1 MTGRAR
7 AADVKMKGGVMTLR
21 GTGNGDANAVPPG
34 HGDAHGVTSANGDA
48 HAVAHGP
55 DDGPSAQV
63 AEAVAIVDAAR
74 RKDIA
79 LRLLGGVAI
88 YLHSGPRHG
97 VSPWRV
103 FGDLDFIGR
112 HADVKKINEV
122 FTGLGYDAD
131 HEVNTL
137 HGRYRLLFAK
147 PGSGQRIDVLLDV
160 FQMCHRLP
168 LVERLGV
175 DSPTISLADLLLT
188 KLQIRELNRKDA
200 DDIAFLLSVH
210 PIADHD
216 DEAVNGAYVARLC
229 SHDWGLYR
237 TTSDNLARLADF
249 DAPADVDRDVLRSR
263 VHALQ
268 QRIDDAPKSAKWR
281 LRAKVGTRYPWYEE
295 VEELDR

>member
-1 MTGRAR
+1 MTRES
-7 AADVKMKGGVMTLR
+7 
-21 GTGNGDANAVPPG
+21 TGNADTNAVAPG
-34 HGDAHGVTSANGDA
+34 SGDGNAMSPSPGD
-48 HAVAHGP
+48 GT
-55 DDGPSAQV
+55 DAQLSQ
-63 AEAVAIVDAAR
+63 ALAIVDAAQ
-74 RKDIA
+74 RKGIV

-97 VSPWRV
+97 VAPWRV

-112 HADVKKINEV
+112 HADVKKISEV
-122 FTGLGYDAD
+122 FTELGYTAD

-147 PGSGQRIDVLLDV
+147 PPSGQRIDVLLDV

-168 LVERLGV
+168 LVKRLGV
-175 DSPTISLADLLLT
+175 DSPTIPLADLLLT

-200 DDIAFLLSVH
+200 DDITFLLSAH

-216 DEAVNGAYVARLC
+216 EEAVNGGYVAALC
-229 SHDWGLYR
+229 SQDWGLYR
-237 TTSDNLARLADF
+237 TTSDNLARLLDLEPSA
-249 DAPADVDRDVLRSR
+249 AVDPTVLRSR
-263 VHALQ
+263 VQALQ
-268 QRIDDAPKSAKWR
+268 QRIDAAPKSAKWR